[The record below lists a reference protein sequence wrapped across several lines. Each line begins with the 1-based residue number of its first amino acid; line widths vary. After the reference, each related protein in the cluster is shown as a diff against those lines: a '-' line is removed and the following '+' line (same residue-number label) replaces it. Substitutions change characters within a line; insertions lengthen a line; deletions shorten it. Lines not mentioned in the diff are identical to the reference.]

1 MNLILRLIRVI
12 VASRFRE
19 RLDILGT
26 SVVSFVVWPHD
37 LDVNVHMNNGRYLT
51 IADLGRIDLVAR
63 TGILKLMIRRRWSP
77 VVAMAS
83 IRFRASLKP
92 FQRYQLHTRVVCWDE
107 KWVYMEQRFERQ
119 GETVALAY
127 VKGLFRAR
135 KRTLRSREI
144 LAALGQQQRSPH
156 MPPALEALKL
166 AEGLTAEKPGRL

>member
-1 MNLILRLIRVI
+1 MNLFLRLIRVI

-51 IADLGRIDLVAR
+51 IADLGRMDLVAR
-63 TGILKLMIRRRWSP
+63 TGLLRLMVKRRWAP

-83 IRFRASLKP
+83 IRYRASLKP

-107 KWVYMEQRFERQ
+107 KWVYMEQRFERK

-135 KRTLRSREI
+135 RRTLRSREV
-144 LAALGQQQRSPH
+144 LQALGQQRRSPH
-156 MPPALEALKL
+156 MPPAVEALKL
-166 AEGLTAEKPGRL
+166 AEGLTAEKPGRV